1 MGKLVTLP
9 GLYSTSTHRGFPGGA
24 SVKNLPANAGDMTD
38 TVRSLGREDPLE
50 EDVAF
55 QFSCWGNP
63 MNRGAWRAI
72 VHGMAESDTTE
83 DLSTSTDREAARKP
97 LHVETYC
104 EISQV
109 KHIRSIKMYIAS
121 VKSSIVFQ
129 NKSEVDFI
137 SAFDSVFHHP
147 KDDAVRVP
155 SPPCGNYLNF
165 KRKKP
170 QKPSPICLRGRRWK
184 NHLI

>member
-1 MGKLVTLP
+1 
-9 GLYSTSTHRGFPGGA
+9 
-24 SVKNLPANAGDMTD
+24 
-38 TVRSLGREDPLE
+38 
-50 EDVAF
+50 
-55 QFSCWGNP
+55 

-83 DLSTSTDREAARKP
+83 DLSTSTDRQAARKP

-137 SAFDSVFHHP
+137 STFDSVFHHP
-147 KDDAVRVP
+147 KDDASQGSIATLWQLPELQEKETSKTQPNLFEGKKLEKSIDLEGRDDM
-155 SPPCGNYLNF
+155 G
-165 KRKKP
+165 KR
-170 QKPSPICLRGRRWK
+170 
-184 NHLI
+184 H

>member
-1 MGKLVTLP
+1 
-9 GLYSTSTHRGFPGGA
+9 
-24 SVKNLPANAGDMTD
+24 
-38 TVRSLGREDPLE
+38 
-50 EDVAF
+50 
-55 QFSCWGNP
+55 

-83 DLSTSTDREAARKP
+83 DLSTSTDRQAARKP

-137 SAFDSVFHHP
+137 STFDSVFHHP
-147 KDDAVRVP
+147 KDDASQGSIATLWQLP
-155 SPPCGNYLNF
+155 ELQEKETS
-165 KRKKP
+165 
-170 QKPSPICLRGRRWK
+170 KPSPICLRGRSWK
-184 NHLI
+184 NQLI